1 MASRIETVSIRLRE
15 MILSGELEPNER
27 IVEIPFAARLGVSR
41 TPLRLALAELEKEG
55 LLERLTRGYRV
66 REFTME
72 EISNAIDVRGVLEGM
87 AARIV
92 AQRGLSGDVRATLQ
106 GCIEEGDAMFGCSLE
121 GGSVTERWAA
131 MNMRFH
137 WAIVIASGN
146 SAIEAALRQ
155 NERIPMAAAAALTF
169 SATVYDIELMR
180 RAHEDHRS
188 LLQALERSE
197 GERAEGLLREHA
209 YRSRE
214 NKRVLIERMREG
226 LSASIVPGLRMVAG
240 G

>member
-1 MASRIETVSIRLRE
+1 MASRIETVSVRLRE

-72 EISNAIDVRGVLEGM
+72 EIANAIDVRGVLEGM

-92 AQRGLSGDVRATLQ
+92 AQRGLPESVRLTLET
-106 GCIEEGDAMFGCSLE
+106 CIEDGDAMFGHSLE

-131 MNMRFH
+131 MNARFH
-137 WAIVIASGN
+137 WAIVSAAGN

-188 LLQALERSE
+188 LLQALERGE
-197 GERAEGLLREHA
+197 GERAEALLREHA

-214 NKRVLIERMREG
+214 NKRVLIERMRAG
-226 LSASIVPGLRMVAG
+226 LSASSVPGLRLVSG